1 MGVANGAYRCGPVL
15 LSRTHRAS
23 HSLSGHRALSG
34 HTAHGRTPR
43 AACIL
48 CRASDCTR
56 SQALTRRKDGFGPR
70 LTATARVS
78 FFLVIVQHGSG
89 FVRTDI
95 LNQALPIKKKDL
107 CSTVY
112 CVGAAAAAVHCSNN
126 HVILHTFLLLEPKQ
140 EESACN
146 NPWKNYMMQRRD
158 QHTKIP
164 RANKYPAQ

>member
-78 FFLVIVQHGSG
+78 FFLVIVQHGVG
-89 FVRTDI
+89 VRPYGHSQPSITD
-95 LNQALPIKKKDL
+95 KKKDL

>member
-70 LTATARVS
+70 LTAIARVS

-95 LNQALPIKKKDL
+95 LNQALPIKKKT
-107 CSTVY
+107 C
-112 CVGAAAAAVHCSNN
+112 AALFIVL
-126 HVILHTFLLLEPKQ
+126 VQP
-140 EESACN
+140 
-146 NPWKNYMMQRRD
+146 QRLFIV
-158 QHTKIP
+158 QITMLYYIHSCCWNQ
-164 RANKYPAQ
+164 NKKKAPAIIRGKTT